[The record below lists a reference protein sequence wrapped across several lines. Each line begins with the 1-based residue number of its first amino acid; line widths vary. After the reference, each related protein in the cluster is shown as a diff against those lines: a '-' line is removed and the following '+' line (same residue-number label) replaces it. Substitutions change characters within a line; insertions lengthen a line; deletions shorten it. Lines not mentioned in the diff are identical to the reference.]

1 MLSFRFSGD
10 SGALYGAY
18 SSPPESDGAARGV
31 LLCNPFGQ
39 EAVRSQRMYRV
50 LADRIARACGQPA
63 LRFDYY
69 GTGDSDG
76 EGEEGSIE
84 QWVRDTLAADAELRS
99 RSGCREVA
107 WIGLRLG
114 ATIAAIASSRAVQ
127 PPTRLLLWEPV
138 VDGPAWLAELE
149 ASHRQ
154 EITRA
159 YAWVKGR
166 PNPAQAS
173 LTKPLRE
180 SVGFPLPDALLA
192 ELAALRPTVFSGA
205 ACRELICLSS
215 RPPEVAIRSWNS
227 SRHEQSGE
235 AVWRQVSETNW
246 NSDEAMNSAIVPAD
260 VIATIMEELART

>member
-1 MLSFRFSGD
+1 MEPRAACSSAIHSGRRQCAA
-10 SGALYGAY
+10 SGCTA
-18 SSPPESDGAARGV
+18 SSPT
-31 LLCNPFGQ
+31 
-39 EAVRSQRMYRV
+39 
-50 LADRIARACGQPA
+50 A
-63 LRFDYY
+63 LRAPA
-69 GTGDSDG
+69 GSPHS
-76 EGEEGSIE
+76 GSITTVPE
-84 QWVRDTLAADAELRS
+84 TRMGRGRRGPSSSGSGIRLPPMRSCGRARDAGRLP
-99 RSGCREVA
+99 

-227 SRHEQSGE
+227 SRHGQSGE